1 MSVTTLSPRRGRLAS
16 FENAYAVAVQLREST
31 GTDQYVIGTGDPLQ
45 PFFASA
51 GASPHCQGAFTRWS
65 REVRSVQPMMSA
77 AFGPSS
83 ASSCAQY
90 VCGTPASRSMIDARP
105 RA

>member
-1 MSVTTLSPRRGRLAS
+1 MSVTTLSPRRSRLAS
-16 FENAYAVAVQLREST
+16 FENAYAVAVQLRETT
-31 GTDQYVIGTGDPLQ
+31 GTDQYVIGTGVPSN
-45 PFFASA
+45 PSASA

-77 AFGPSS
+77 AFGPSK
-83 ASSCAQY
+83 ASSLAQY